1 MISAYRARP
10 LPRARI
16 VLALLLASAAA
27 SAAEFTGRV
36 VGVNDGDKITV
47 LDAGKKQHNIRLSG
61 IDAPEPKQAFG
72 AQSKKNLSDLINN
85 RQVTIT
91 WDKRDRNKRI
101 AGKVFFRPGLCA
113 TPACLEKT
121 DANYQQIAAGMAW
134 HDKQTEAEQSPED
147 RARYAAAEKQA
158 RAAKRGLWAD
168 PAPVP
173 PWEWRSGKTTKQ

>member
-27 SAAEFTGRV
+27 SAAEITGRV
-36 VGVNDGDKITV
+36 VDVTDGDIITV
-47 LDAGKKQHNIRLSG
+47 LDASKKQHKIRLSG
-61 IDAPEPKQAFG
+61 IDAPELKQPFG
-72 AQSKKNLSDLINN
+72 TQSKKNLSDLVNN
-85 RQVTIT
+85 RQVTIA
-91 WDKRDRNKRI
+91 WDKRDNFKRI
-101 AGKVFFRPGLCA
+101 VGKVFFRPELCVS
-113 TPACLEKT
+113 PACLEKT
-121 DANYQQIAAGMAW
+121 DANYQQIAEGMAW
-134 HDKQTEAEQSPED
+134 HDKRTEAEQSPED

-173 PWEWRSGKTTKQ
+173 PWQWRSGKTKR